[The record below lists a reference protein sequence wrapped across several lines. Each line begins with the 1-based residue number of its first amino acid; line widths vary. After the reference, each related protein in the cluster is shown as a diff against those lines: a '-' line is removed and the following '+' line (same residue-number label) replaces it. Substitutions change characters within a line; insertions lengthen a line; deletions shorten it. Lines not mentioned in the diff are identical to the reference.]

1 LWKRCGL
8 PYTTPGASPLPAQ
21 DQRNGDGHCVLALL
35 AVHVCSYLHLKV
47 LFLSYVRP
55 PHLEPI
61 AADYR
66 SGMSGSPKTKWRD
79 SGACRRMPS
88 VMVMVPT
95 VKITSRRR
103 STTSDTCCHAAR
115 FDVRRSSVSCRRPC
129 HAVRRPSCTVQRPTV
144 LRLLPTSLPRGPT
157 SDGPPSPV
165 DVRATRSDVRAARFN
180 VRRSSVSC
188 RRSPRSSVSHSFD
201 SVLASRRSSCSDQ
214 HPHVEDPA

>member
-55 PHLEPI
+55 PHLEPV

-129 HAVRRPSCTVQRPTV
+129 RVVRRPTV
-144 LRLLPTSLPRGPT
+144 LRLPPTSELHGST
-157 SDGPPSPV
+157 SDGPPSPA
-165 DVRATRSDVRAARFN
+165 DVPAAWFN

-188 RRSPRSSVSHSFD
+188 RRP
-201 SVLASRRSSCSDQ
+201 C
-214 HPHVEDPA
+214 HVV

>member
-1 LWKRCGL
+1 LWKRCSL

-55 PHLEPI
+55 PHLEPV

-95 VKITSRRR
+95 VKISSRRR

-115 FDVRRSSVSCRRPC
+115 FDVRRSSVSR
-129 HAVRRPSCTVQRPTV
+129 RRPSCTVQRPTV
-144 LRLLPTSLPRGPT
+144 LRLLQTSVPRGLT
-157 SDGPPSPV
+157 SDGPPSPA
-165 DVRATRSDVRAARFN
+165 DVRATWFD